1 MQPAP
6 TESRPMVSL
15 IDIHK
20 SFGSKEILKGV
31 SLDVPRGHAVSIIGP
46 SGSGKTTL
54 LRCVN
59 YLDQPT
65 SGEVRLDGELLA
77 PSGAGLVPE
86 RVLRPARRKMGM
98 VFQQF
103 NLFRNMTALENVIY
117 PQMVSLGRKRAEA
130 RDKAL
135 ALLEQVGLADRAT
148 HMPSELSGGQQ
159 QRVAIS
165 RALAMDP
172 KVMLF
177 DEVTSALDPELV
189 GEVLKVMRTLAE
201 NGMTMIIVTHEMAF
215 ARDVSETVVFMEQ
228 GAIQVA
234 GPPAELFAPGRTDR
248 LGAFLSRS
256 ARQGVET
263 QA

>member
-1 MQPAP
+1 MQLARND
-6 TESRPMVSL
+6 THPMVSL
-15 IDIHK
+15 SGITK
-20 SFGSKEILKGV
+20 SFGDKHILKGV
-31 SLDVPRGHAVSIIGP
+31 SLDVPTGHAVSIIGP

-59 YLDQPT
+59 YLEHPD

-77 PSGAGLVPE
+77 VSGGAPVRE
-86 RVLRPARRKMGM
+86 RHLRAARRKMGM

-103 NLFRNMTALENVIY
+103 NLFKNMTALENVIY
-117 PQMVSLGRKRAEA
+117 PQVVSLGRKRAEA

-189 GEVLKVMRTLAE
+189 GDVLKVMRALAE

-215 ARDVSETVVFMEQ
+215 ARDVSDTVVFMES

-234 GPPAELFAPGRTDR
+234 GPPAEIFAPGRLDR

-256 ARQGVET
+256 ARHEPEAG
-263 QA
+263 A

>member
-1 MQPAP
+1 
-6 TESRPMVSL
+6 MVSL
-15 IDIHK
+15 TDIHT
-20 SFGSKEILKGV
+20 SFGLKEILKGV

-59 YLDQPT
+59 YLEQPT

-77 PSGAGLVPE
+77 PSGSPVGE
-86 RVLRPARRKMGM
+86 RALRPARRKMGM

-103 NLFRNMTALENVIY
+103 NLFKNMTALENVIY
-117 PQMVSLGRKRAEA
+117 PQIVSLGRKRPEA

-135 ALLEQVGLADRAT
+135 ALLEQVGLADRAG

-215 ARDVSETVVFMEQ
+215 ARDVSDTVVFMEQ
-228 GAIQVA
+228 GVIQVA
-234 GPPAELFAPGRTDR
+234 GPPAEIFAPGRADR

-256 ARQGVET
+256 ARQGMET
-263 QA
+263 HA